1 VPNKSIPKLIQATD
15 LEKFVALLQARAEQ
29 AKSKPGNDATFH
41 IVQSARSNASAL
53 ELALSRLMAHSS
65 ANSTELTLT
74 CAQGVLKKF
83 ANAQAR
89 KRAVDLL
96 QVLPAQ
102 EGRTTEAATAPRHL
116 TAADR
121 DLAFCLLEAREAR
134 EPKRVRQQLQVNMRE
149 HEREGLARRDGYERD
164 LECRGKK
171 LKQA

>member
-1 VPNKSIPKLIQATD
+1 VPEKRIPKLIQATD

-29 AKSKPGNDATFH
+29 TKATPGNDATFH
-41 IVQSARSNASAL
+41 IVQSARSNARAL

-65 ANSTELTLT
+65 VNSTELTLA
-74 CAQGVLKKF
+74 CPEGVLKRF
-83 ANAQAR
+83 AEAQAR
-89 KRAVDLL
+89 KAGMNLL

-102 EGRTTEAATAPRHL
+102 ESRTTGGTARQHS

-134 EPKRVRQQLQVNMRE
+134 EPKRVRYQLEVNMRE
-149 HEREGLARRDGYERD
+149 RERDGLARRDGYERA
-164 LECRGKK
+164 LECRAKK